1 MTIAAASC
9 FIRVQVKEG
18 IALGNENSEKLQ
30 RSWGEH
36 RVDFNLRDEWL
47 EHLNRMQILELRS
60 ICEGHIERV
69 DPFSRNALILA
80 AVSDRYQVF
89 FHQHWDEL
97 IQPVSDLITACF
109 DRDDARVCY
118 SASREIAFAS
128 GAEVFSH
135 YV

>member
-1 MTIAAASC
+1 M
-9 FIRVQVKEG
+9 
-18 IALGNENSEKLQ
+18 GNENSEKLQ

-69 DPFSRNALILA
+69 DPLSRNALILA
-80 AVSDRYQVF
+80 AVRDLYQVF

-97 IQPVSDLITACF
+97 IQPVSDLFKACF